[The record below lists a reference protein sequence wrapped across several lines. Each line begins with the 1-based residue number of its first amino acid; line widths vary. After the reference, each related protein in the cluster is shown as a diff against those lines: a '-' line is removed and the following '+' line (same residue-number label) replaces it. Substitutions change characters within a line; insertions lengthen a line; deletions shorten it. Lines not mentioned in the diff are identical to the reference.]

1 MAIGDLSG
9 SINTREEMERN
20 LPFYTEIQKK
30 KVLTDLMW
38 EKIRQYI
45 RTLPLHKQIEINGK
59 IMKNDLNMS

>member
-1 MAIGDLSG
+1 MGLDLSG

-20 LPFYTEIQKK
+20 LPFYSEIQKK
-30 KVLTDLMW
+30 KVMTDLMW